1 MRLKFTLAWLEDFSV
16 ASRRRSVD
24 HPGFTHTAHAA
35 HATEE
40 PPLPSTPAPARPLP
54 ERVYFFS
61 TCVVDMMAPQAG
73 VDAISLIQAAGI
85 AVDFPPAQSCC
96 GQPAHSSGYTDEARR
111 VARAQL
117 DLFPQPWPI
126 VVPSGS
132 CAGMMVHHWPRLFAA
147 DAALAARAGDIAA
160 RVVEFSAFAR
170 DALRLCDF
178 ADATRSSA
186 AAPIKVALHTSC
198 AARREMGT
206 HLPSE
211 AVLRALP
218 GVQLVQQARVVEC
231 CGFGGTFSARHP
243 AISGAMVNDKLDA
256 IRDSGADVLVSADC
270 GCLLNLHHAAD
281 RRRAAGETLPRCVHL
296 ASFVRE
302 RQGAADAARQV
313 TE

>member
-1 MRLKFTLAWLEDFSV
+1 MS
-16 ASRRRSVD
+16 S
-24 HPGFTHTAHAA
+24 
-35 HATEE
+35 
-40 PPLPSTPAPARPLP
+40 PPTPVQTQPA
-54 ERVYFFS
+54 RVYFFS
-61 TCVVDMMAPQAG
+61 TCVVDLMAPQAG
-73 VDAISLIQAAGI
+73 VDAITLIQAAGI
-85 AVDFPPAQSCC
+85 EVDFPVAQTCC

-117 DLFPQPWPI
+117 GLFKQPWPI

-132 CAGMMVHHWPRLFAA
+132 CAGMLVHHWPKLFAD
-147 DAALAARAGDIAA
+147 DAALAAQAQDIAA

-170 DALRLCDF
+170 DVLGLAQ
-178 ADATRSSA
+178 
-186 AAPIKVALHTSC
+186 AAPATAAPAIKVALHTSC

-211 AVLRALP
+211 ALLRALP
-218 GVQLVQQARVVEC
+218 GVQLVAQARVVEC

-270 GCLLNLHHAAD
+270 GCLLNLHHAAEQ
-281 RRRAAGETLPRCVHL
+281 RRAAGEALPRCVHL

-302 RQGAADAARQV
+302 RQGAADAAQQV
-313 TE
+313 TD